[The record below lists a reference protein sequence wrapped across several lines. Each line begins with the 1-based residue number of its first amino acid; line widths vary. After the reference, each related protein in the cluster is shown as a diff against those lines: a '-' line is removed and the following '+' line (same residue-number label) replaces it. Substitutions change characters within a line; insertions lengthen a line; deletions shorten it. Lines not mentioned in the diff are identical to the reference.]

1 MLWPPYFVFALP
13 PLFLSAA
20 LLKNTPKRGHLIIH
34 KADRFFGPSS
44 TWTML
49 NSQDAGMTLAQDF
62 QAPLIDSTIG
72 QYNSAGMNN
81 SSLWLAFLASLQ
93 QGRALERTFV
103 LFTSTHCHAYRKYWK
118 TGSF

>member
-1 MLWPPYFVFALP
+1 
-13 PLFLSAA
+13 
-20 LLKNTPKRGHLIIH
+20 
-34 KADRFFGPSS
+34 
-44 TWTML
+44 
-49 NSQDAGMTLAQDF
+49 MTLAQDF

-118 TGSF
+118 TGKLEASEIYRLSACTLEDLIFADVC